1 MSQKIKYLQ
10 AYKCF
15 PGGTH
20 QMTHYHS
27 KPLHLGIS
35 PEQDC
40 GRPVD
45 IQYLEMSLE
54 VKQY

>member
-45 IQYLEMSLE
+45 IQYLKMT
-54 VKQY
+54 